1 MPNVFD
7 LSGEFYDKHPN
18 LFEGMTVS
26 ADELYFLLAGDI
38 TQAYHKTFGKRI
50 GITTDL
56 AGEALKGALS
66 VRSVAFQRGETAKV
80 REGLLLSW
88 LDEQVAELQSNP
100 QAHGLNCSAEHLR
113 TAYSNVRD
121 TNRKVREAAFKMSGT
136 IPGLCQDLLAL
147 IKNKAEVIAADRAA
161 GTIREK
167 NGLSGNIAELI
178 TAAAVQE
185 HETLESASSGLAK
198 AALFATAGA
207 DLTERRL
214 ASDDPAEAPRN
225 LFRWEDP
232 GALKRHYPETA
243 DLDAAG
249 LDRLSCEIASRINY
263 PFGLRESSSRN
274 DMLAAIF
281 LTHSFLPNATAAA
294 LATQVSAAAGLVPG
308 QEITPDI
315 AAGVALRATAAAYT
329 AKKIQDFHGF
339 DFVRIAGTAAARALP
354 APTSTGW
361 PPGLLEAL
369 LRGPQDAPGAVQDA
383 ADALSAAIPLTE
395 PGVAAKKSWARA
407 SRWET
412 AGEIAAR
419 IIHNDAAYRSSGPGV
434 RDEET
439 DSPTMSSFGTE
450 SLVTSQFDRL
460 LQDFPMEQL
469 LFFRND
475 LVNSE
480 TGNRE
485 EPCTFDGLLS
495 LNGFLK
501 KWTASQ
507 LNERLK
513 DLREARQNL
522 VLELRRAARACDPE
536 SRHSE
541 GYLEDLMPERV
552 IRELVA
558 QNLVYAELLQD
569 AADPARTDAVLEAI
583 HGTAGQ
589 SGIDFFPV
597 PAGANS
603 EGEIQEAIKRNN
615 HLIGIEP
622 EPEPEPDLDAVDPE
636 PAPKPRT
643 PWLGLLTSPSVSRQ
657 LSIFANADEDYTYTA
672 SLGSVQSS
680 IEFSGPVLRDA
691 ACALQ
696 AFIVWATKRRSLAKT
711 VPDAIQT
718 YLKNQPDLPVAVR
731 HLRAGATTLAASLV
745 LDAHKASAGA
755 QHLPHDS
762 MTGL

>member
-1 MPNVFD
+1 
-7 LSGEFYDKHPN
+7 
-18 LFEGMTVS
+18 
-26 ADELYFLLAGDI
+26 
-38 TQAYHKTFGKRI
+38 
-50 GITTDL
+50 
-56 AGEALKGALS
+56 
-66 VRSVAFQRGETAKV
+66 
-80 REGLLLSW
+80 
-88 LDEQVAELQSNP
+88 
-100 QAHGLNCSAEHLR
+100 
-113 TAYSNVRD
+113 
-121 TNRKVREAAFKMSGT
+121 MSGT
-136 IPGLCQDLLAL
+136 IPGLCQELLAL
-147 IKNKAEVIAADRAA
+147 IRNKAEVIAADRAA

-185 HETLESASSGLAK
+185 HEALESASSGLAK

-243 DLDAAG
+243 ELDSAG
-249 LDRLSCEIASRINY
+249 LDRLSCQIASRINY
-263 PFGLRESSSRN
+263 PFGLRESSSRHH
-274 DMLAAIF
+274 MLAAIY
-281 LTHSFLPNATAAA
+281 LTHSFLPNATVTA
-294 LATQVSAAAGLVPG
+294 LATQVAAATGLVQG

-315 AAGVALRATAAAYT
+315 ASGVALRATAAAYKV
-329 AKKIQDFHGF
+329 KKIQDFHGF
-339 DFVRIAGTAAARALP
+339 DFVRIAGTAAATVLP

-361 PPGLLEAL
+361 PPGLLETL
-369 LRGPQDAPGAVQDA
+369 MRGPQDTPGTVQDA

-395 PGVAAKKSWARA
+395 PGVPAKKSWARA

-419 IIHNDAAYRSSGPGV
+419 IIHSDAAYRSSGTAARG
-434 RDEET
+434 EET
-439 DSPTMSSFGTE
+439 DPPTMSSFGTE

-485 EPCTFDGLLS
+485 EPCTFDGLLA

-501 KWTASQ
+501 EWTARQ

-513 DLREARQNL
+513 DLREVRQDL
-522 VLELRRAARACDPE
+522 VLELRRAAERDAGR
-536 SRHSE
+536 RHSE
-541 GYLEDLMPERV
+541 GYLEDLMPGRV

-558 QNLVYAELLQD
+558 QNLIYADLLQD
-569 AADPARTDAVLEAI
+569 DDNAPARLDTVLEAI
-583 HGTAGQ
+583 HGTAGE
-589 SGIDFFPV
+589 SGVDALPLR
-597 PAGANS
+597 ATATAQDLLRG
-603 EGEIQEAIKRNN
+603 AIKRNN
-615 HLIGIEP
+615 HLIGIKLEP
-622 EPEPEPDLDAVDPE
+622 EPGPDAVDPE
-636 PAPKPRT
+636 PAPEPRT

-672 SLGSVQSS
+672 SLGSAQSS

-718 YLKNQPDLPVAVR
+718 YLKNQPDLPVNVR

-762 MTGL
+762 TTGL